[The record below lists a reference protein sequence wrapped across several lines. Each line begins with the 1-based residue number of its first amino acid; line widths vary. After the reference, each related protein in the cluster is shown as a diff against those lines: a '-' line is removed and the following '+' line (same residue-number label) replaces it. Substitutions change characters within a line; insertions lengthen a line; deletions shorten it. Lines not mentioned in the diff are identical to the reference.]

1 MRKLLFKGLGIL
13 IFAIIFYIVYTV
25 ATTKNHSPQD
35 TATYTEDGFNIE
47 VIYCR
52 PYKKDR
58 VIFGSEDEEALQ
70 PYGTY
75 WRTGANDATEIT
87 FKNDVKV
94 AGKDLKAGR
103 YRFYTVP
110 GKEQWTI
117 AFNTELG
124 QWGYMEPNYDLDVLK
139 ATVPVNYRDTPL
151 EQFTILLQND
161 GADKAKM
168 ILSWDTSEVVIPIE
182 K

>member
-13 IFAIIFYIVYTV
+13 IFAVIFYIVYTL
-25 ATTKNHSPQD
+25 ATTRNHSPQD
-35 TATYTEDGFNIE
+35 TVTYTENGFNIK

-75 WRTGANDATEIT
+75 WRTGANEATEII

-110 GKEQWTI
+110 GKEKWAI

-124 QWGYMEPNYDLDVLK
+124 QWGYMEPAYEMDVLN
-139 ATVPVNYRDTPL
+139 AEVPVSYRDTPL
-151 EQFTILLQND
+151 EQFTILLEKSSS
-161 GADKAKM
+161 DKVNM
-168 ILSWDTSEVVIPIE
+168 TLSWDKSEVVIPIE